1 MKLNDRN
8 ADHSVV
14 LETDGLSVGE
24 RPRGPNRRKFL
35 GQVGAAATAAGALAI
50 PSVSSAQSSGGGPNN
65 TVSTA
70 PLAGV
75 SNRRV
80 MAAMELRV
88 AEAIQDAGVSAAR
101 NINNGDEARYADKG
115 GTYTKGLPHDS
126 FGRVDLNAYR
136 TFKTA
141 LNSGEFSDFQ
151 NIIMGGTRTLNGPQA
166 GLAFCL
172 VALDNAQFGQPQVPP
187 APAAASDQNATE
199 LLEHYWTSLLRDVAF
214 TDYPSN
220 SIVAQAAAELGS
232 QLTYLGPR
240 NRSGQ
245 VTPNLLF
252 RGAFPGET
260 LGPYISQFFL
270 QPTFFG
276 SQPIDQRQVTYLPG
290 IDYGTSFADWL
301 TIQNGSV
308 PAGTQN
314 KVDPQLRY
322 QRNGRDLAAFTHV
335 DVLFQ
340 AYFTAFLV
348 LAGIGVPLN
357 PGNPYNGSKTENGFG
372 TFGAPDIGGTL
383 TAVATV
389 ALNAVWY
396 QKWFVHLRPRP
407 EATGGLVHLIKT
419 GLGNKTDVK
428 LSHVILNSVG
438 LQQSF
443 NKYRTWLSRRLFPKV
458 RRRTRPTRQ
467 GMGWLAALASRC

>member
-1 MKLNDRN
+1 MSKKATIKLNDRN
-8 ADHSVV
+8 ADHSGV

-35 GQVGAAATAAGALAI
+35 GQVGAAATAAGALAT
-50 PSVSSAQSSGGGPNN
+50 PSVSSAQSIGGGSNN

-80 MAAMELRV
+80 MEAMELRV

-199 LLEHYWTSLLRDVAF
+199 LLEHYWASLLRDVAF

-252 RGAFPGET
+252 RGGFPGET
-260 LGPYISQFFL
+260 LGPV
-270 QPTFFG
+270 P
-276 SQPIDQRQVTYLPG
+276 LPVLPSAHLLRLA
-290 IDYGTSFADWL
+290 THR
-301 TIQNGSV
+301 
-308 PAGTQN
+308 PAASHLSPRHRLR
-314 KVDPQLRY
+314 DQLRRLADDPER
-322 QRNGRDLAAFTHV
+322 QR
-335 DVLFQ
+335 
-340 AYFTAFLV
+340 
-348 LAGIGVPLN
+348 
-357 PGNPYNGSKTENGFG
+357 S
-372 TFGAPDIGGTL
+372 
-383 TAVATV
+383 
-389 ALNAVWY
+389 
-396 QKWFVHLRPRP
+396 
-407 EATGGLVHLIKT
+407 
-419 GLGNKTDVK
+419 
-428 LSHVILNSVG
+428 
-438 LQQSF
+438 
-443 NKYRTWLSRRLFPKV
+443 YRHAK
-458 RRRTRPTRQ
+458 Q
-467 GMGWLAALASRC
+467 G